1 MERKVLGK
9 GLSALIG
16 ERVSK
21 SESFYPQIEK
31 EDVVYLDIEEIEP
44 NPFQPRR
51 DFDSESL
58 EELKASIKEKGVI
71 QPILVRRREKGYELI
86 AGERRL
92 RAAKLLSLNKI
103 PSIIREVK
111 DDESLEL
118 SLIENLQ
125 REDLNPIDQA
135 NAYKYLIES
144 FAFSQ
149 EKIAKVIGKARTTVA
164 NTLRLLNLPKEIQD
178 EIERGRISSGHAK
191 VLLEIADPQKQ
202 KYLVREIISKSLS
215 VRELESIIHKGLKRK
230 NSKIREGMS
239 SELIAIQT
247 DLQNILGTKVRIIQ
261 YRKRGKIQIDF
272 YSSEDLERI
281 LDIIKRC
288 SKQL

>member
-1 MERKVLGK
+1 MERKALGK
-9 GLSALIG
+9 GLGALIG
-16 ERVSK
+16 ERVSRP
-21 SESFYPQIEK
+21 ESFYPQIEK
-31 EDVVYLDIEEIEP
+31 EDIVYLDVREIEP

-58 EELKASIKEKGVI
+58 EELKTSIKEKGFI
-71 QPILVRRREKGYELI
+71 QPILVRKKGDSYELI

-92 RAAKLLSLNKI
+92 KAAKLLGLNKI

-135 NAYKYLIES
+135 NAYKYLIEN
-144 FAFSQ
+144 FDFSQ
-149 EKIAKVIGKARTTVA
+149 EKIAKVIGKARATVT

-178 EIERGRISSGHAK
+178 EIRRRRLSSGHAK
-191 VLLEIADPQKQ
+191 VLLEITDLQKQ
-202 KYLVREIISKSLS
+202 RYLAKEIISKSLS
-215 VRELESIIHKGLKRK
+215 VRELESIIHKGLKK
-230 NSKIREGMS
+230 KKIKIREGIS

-261 YRKRGKIQIDF
+261 YRRRGKIQIDF
-272 YSSEDLERI
+272 YSSEDLERV
-281 LDIIKRC
+281 LGIIKR
-288 SKQL
+288 